1 MSPESQQPN
10 SENTNAEIAFV
21 QQALAAADRSER
33 FSRIIVGVLGILAV
47 VSFIWMHLH
56 MFPLETLGG
65 LLHSLLRV
73 DLFFLVVI
81 FALTMY
87 IRHAINENTRII
99 LRALA
104 TTSPLPTPPIRA
116 SRSGSVTP
124 LPARRTA
131 SNRFE
136 STTYS
141 ARPAGDAVA
150 RQPAGACS
158 GWPTARR
165 CWFTR

>member
-33 FSRIIVGVLGILAV
+33 FTRIIVVVLGILAV
-47 VSFIWMHLH
+47 VVFFWMHLH
-56 MFPLETLGG
+56 MFPPENLGG

-73 DLFFLVVI
+73 DLFFLVLI

-87 IRHAINENTRII
+87 LRQAINQSTRTI

-104 TTSPLPTPPIRA
+104 NTR
-116 SRSGSVTP
+116 
-124 LPARRTA
+124 
-131 SNRFE
+131 NR
-136 STTYS
+136 
-141 ARPAGDAVA
+141 
-150 RQPAGACS
+150 
-158 GWPTARR
+158 
-165 CWFTR
+165 

>member
-1 MSPESQQPN
+1 MSPESN

-33 FSRIIVGVLGILAV
+33 FSRIIVVVLGILSV
-47 VSFIWMHLH
+47 VAFIWMHHH
-56 MFPLETLGG
+56 MFPPDSLGG

-87 IRHAINENTRII
+87 VRQAINRSTRTI

-104 TTSPLPTPPIRA
+104 NTH
-116 SRSGSVTP
+116 
-124 LPARRTA
+124 
-131 SNRFE
+131 NR
-136 STTYS
+136 
-141 ARPAGDAVA
+141 
-150 RQPAGACS
+150 
-158 GWPTARR
+158 
-165 CWFTR
+165 

>member
-33 FSRIIVGVLGILAV
+33 FSRIIVVLLGILAV
-47 VSFIWMHLH
+47 VAFIWMHLH
-56 MFPLETLGG
+56 MFPPETFGG

-87 IRHAINENTRII
+87 VRQAINQSTRIL

-104 TTSPLPTPPIRA
+104 NTR
-116 SRSGSVTP
+116 
-124 LPARRTA
+124 
-131 SNRFE
+131 NR
-136 STTYS
+136 
-141 ARPAGDAVA
+141 
-150 RQPAGACS
+150 
-158 GWPTARR
+158 
-165 CWFTR
+165 

>member
-1 MSPESQQPN
+1 MSPEPQQPN

-33 FSRIIVGVLGILAV
+33 FSRIVVVVLGILAV
-47 VSFIWMHLH
+47 VVFIWMHMH
-56 MFPLETLGG
+56 MFPPESLGG

-87 IRHAINENTRII
+87 VRQVIHQSTRTI

-104 TTSPLPTPPIRA
+104 NTR
-116 SRSGSVTP
+116 
-124 LPARRTA
+124 
-131 SNRFE
+131 NR
-136 STTYS
+136 
-141 ARPAGDAVA
+141 
-150 RQPAGACS
+150 
-158 GWPTARR
+158 
-165 CWFTR
+165 